1 MQIVREK
8 PCQRLHHRVTA
19 PLSVT
24 LENGDTL
31 IAANWSLGGLRLD
44 ALNAPLPKVG
54 DVLSLD
60 LELPFQGF
68 DISFPVQAQVVRT
81 VSETGTI
88 GAKFIDLS
96 ERANDLMSHFIDD
109 LIRGKMATVEDTIC
123 RIDIPVTPIS
133 TQPDANPSS
142 ELPVRR
148 LPWKTIFMSAFYLV
162 LGVAVF
168 FYLGFLIFN
177 KTARMEVTSAV
188 VSAPLVHL
196 SMPAD
201 GQLIPVSMNP
211 GEHVT
216 QGQRLARVVSSKIS
230 ANISELK
237 IQLKKDRRNLSRAR
251 ERLRIE
257 TERMKLYALV
267 KRTNIDVARAKVE
280 AIREALSSADKRVAR
295 LIKLRQRQL
304 VTQFEVD
311 NELDQRGAIESRLY
325 QAESELEQT
334 VATQSLS
341 DRRHF
346 HQQRFVADLDL
357 LALEVEAANSNLS
370 LTSEQLDRL
379 ERQQS
384 SMEITAPFDGR
395 IISVN
400 FLSQSNAA
408 RGKPV
413 VTIEKTV
420 APEITAFLDQD
431 QIVHVGVNDD
441 ASVYLPALGK
451 HYKAVVKN
459 IDRNSSAIR
468 PNASHYE
475 WIGDKQKSAS
485 VGLLLE
491 LPDNERSLVQG
502 GLPAVVVFSKRTV
515 SPLLRVFGDGTA
527 LAEES

>member
-19 PLSVT
+19 PLKVT
-24 LENGDTL
+24 LENGYTL

-44 ALNAPLPKVG
+44 ELKTPLPKVG
-54 DVLSLD
+54 EVLSID

-68 DISFPVQAQVVRT
+68 DISFPVQVQVVRT
-81 VSETGTI
+81 VPATGTI

-133 TQPDANPSS
+133 TQPDVNPAE

-148 LPWKTIFMSAFYLV
+148 LPWKTICISAFYII
-162 LGVAVF
+162 LGVTVF
-168 FYLGFLIFN
+168 LYLGFLIFS
-177 KTARMEVTSAV
+177 KTTRMEVTSAV

-201 GQLIPVSMNP
+201 GQLIPVSMNA
-211 GEHVT
+211 GDHVT
-216 QGQRLARVVSSKIS
+216 QGQRLARVVSSKIN
-230 ANISELK
+230 ANISELQ

-280 AIREALSSADKRVAR
+280 AVREALSSADKRVTR
-295 LIKLRQRQL
+295 LITLRKRQL

-311 NELDQRGAIESRLY
+311 KVLHERGAIETRLK

-370 LTSEQLDRL
+370 LTSDQLDRL

-395 IISVN
+395 IVSVN
-400 FLSQSNAA
+400 FSSQANTV
-408 RGKPV
+408 RGKKIA
-413 VTIEKTV
+413 TIEKSV

-441 ASVYLPALGK
+441 ANVYLPAIGK
-451 HYKAVVKN
+451 YYKAVVKT
-459 IDRNSSAIR
+459 IDRSSSAIR
-468 PNASHYE
+468 PGASHYE
-475 WIGDKQKSAS
+475 WFSDKRKSAS

-491 LPDNERSLVQG
+491 LPEDERYRCKEGCRRLW
-502 GLPAVVVFSKRTV
+502 FSPKGQST
-515 SPLLRVFGDGTA
+515 LCFKAFTA
-527 LAEES
+527 AL